1 MNENFPK
8 YNNKI
13 DYYLNTD
20 FVHSEESPKENE
32 FNLETKKF
40 NKVSENFKS
49 ISQKLKLFEEYF
61 NCKLKKIKKRN
72 KIRPT
77 PFQIFLKEKEY
88 IKSMNNLRIKKNI
101 NITKQNINLISNIK
115 TNKNIILS
123 SDKKI
128 ANDKLENFA
137 IKKLSST
144 LYLNK
149 IKNYREKNNYFDK
162 NKNHLNNYFIK
173 EKFTKENFN
182 AHKSQKNFKNY
193 LSIKLLDLISSN
205 DKIFKKE
212 FLIKS
217 NDNSYS
223 QNKNN
228 NKKNNFTNTFY
239 SKKPSKNKKIFM
251 LYRNLNINDKYDFPS
266 IYKRYNFTEDSL
278 PKNNLNIL
286 NIISNKNK
294 VNIHKEKSKYF
305 LTNKKDFGANKKTL
319 ESNNDEN
326 EDIIIEPKNKIKF
339 FIKPL

>member
-13 DYYLNTD
+13 AYYLNTD

-40 NKVSENFKS
+40 NKASVNFES
-49 ISQKLKLFEEYF
+49 NSQKLKIFEQYF

-72 KIRPT
+72 KNRPT

-88 IKSMNNLRIKKNI
+88 IKSMKTLRIQKNI

-137 IKKLSST
+137 IKNLSST

-162 NKNHLNNYFIK
+162 NKIHLHNYFIK
-173 EKFTKENFN
+173 EKLTKENFN
-182 AHKSQKNFKNY
+182 AQKSRKNIKNY

-205 DKIFKKE
+205 DKIYKKE
-212 FLIKS
+212 LLM
-217 NDNSYS
+217 NDNSYY
-223 QNKNN
+223 QIKNN
-228 NKKNNFTNTFY
+228 KKKNNFTNTFY
-239 SKKPSKNKKIFM
+239 NNKPNKNKKIFM
-251 LYRNLNINDKYDFPS
+251 PYRNLNDKYDFPS
-266 IYKRYNFTEDSL
+266 IYKRYNFTENSL
-278 PKNNLNIL
+278 QKNNLNIL

-305 LTNKKDFGANKKTL
+305 LTNKKDFGANKKSIK
-319 ESNNDEN
+319 SNSDEN
-326 EDIIIEPKNKIKF
+326 EDLIIEPKNKIKF
-339 FIKPL
+339 FINEKII

>member
-1 MNENFPK
+1 MNEKLPK

-13 DYYLNTD
+13 VYYLNTD

-40 NKVSENFKS
+40 NKVTVNFKS
-49 ISQKLKLFEEYF
+49 KSQKLKLFEEYF

-72 KIRPT
+72 KNRPT
-77 PFQIFLKEKEY
+77 PFQKFLKEKEY
-88 IKSMNNLRIKKNI
+88 IKSMNDLRIQKNI
-101 NITKQNINLISNIK
+101 NNTKQNINLISSIK
-115 TNKNIILS
+115 NNNNLISS
-123 SDKKI
+123 SDNKTT
-128 ANDKLENFA
+128 NNKLEKATLKN
-137 IKKLSST
+137 LSST

-162 NKNHLNNYFIK
+162 SKNHLNNYFIK
-173 EKFTKENFN
+173 EKITGKNFN
-182 AHKSQKNFKNY
+182 AQKSQKNFKNY
-193 LSIKLLDLISSN
+193 LNIKLFDLISSN
-205 DKIFKKE
+205 DKINKKE

-217 NDNSYS
+217 NDKSNS
-223 QNKNN
+223 QIKNN
-228 NKKNNFTNTFY
+228 KKKNNFTNTFY
-239 SKKPSKNKKIFM
+239 INKPNKNKEIFM
-251 LYRNLNINDKYDFPS
+251 PYRNLNGKYDFPS
-266 IYKRYNFTEDSL
+266 IYKGYNFTEDSL

-294 VNIHKEKSKYF
+294 VSIHKEKSKYF

-339 FIKPL
+339 FINEKII